1 MVGSSRQVQ
10 YKSAIV
16 SIYCKVQPNWGI
28 TKLFSNLFYSLELQ
42 IIVLIIQITID
53 KASWWNTMCS
63 VNTFEGN
70 QTVPLCGAPGHF
82 LHLEVKPRDSKE
94 EKTLQKNTRNKL
106 PDVTNNPF
114 YLLKQFLHSLTDSLR
129 ETESSGKKLQNLP
142 PSTPA
147 PKLTHCCCQSGQH
160 VL

>member
-1 MVGSSRQVQ
+1 MAGSSRQVQ

-28 TKLFSNLFYSLELQ
+28 TKIFSNLFYSLEFQ
-42 IIVLIIQITID
+42 IIVFIVQIRID

-63 VNTFEGN
+63 VNTFKGD

-94 EKTLQKNTRNKL
+94 EKTLWKHTGNKL
-106 PDVTNNPF
+106 TDVIDNLV

-129 ETESSGKKLQNLP
+129 ETESSGKKFQSLP

-147 PKLTHCCCQSGQH
+147 PKVTHCSCQSGQH